1 MTPGYWVILRTEI
14 FSLFISPATYVS
26 TFYFLALLGVGFR
39 FFIESFTGT
48 NWILPPLSSLA
59 LGLLFG
65 APALIPFLTMR
76 TIAEERRLGTL
87 ETLMTAPVNAVS
99 IIAGKWSAS
108 YLFYLMICCGA
119 YAYPLLVCI
128 IFPEQAKSL
137 GFYQLEHWIGGF
149 TFLMSFG
156 ASFCA
161 IGIFSSS
168 ITRNQM
174 VAGMLSFSLITLYL
188 AVMAFSY
195 GEPSQVDQFN
205 SYEDLFAML
214 GGSLYR
220 GLDKIQFFALGVL
233 HVPTILHQLIV
244 VFFFLSLATLQIEKI
259 RH

>member
-1 MTPGYWVILRTEI
+1 MTQGYWVILRTEI

-39 FFIESFTGT
+39 FFIESFPAT

-87 ETLMTAPVNAVS
+87 ETLMTAPVDAVS

-108 YLFYLMICCGA
+108 YFFYLLICCGA
-119 YAYPLLVCI
+119 YSYPLLVCI
-128 IFPEQAKSL
+128 IFPGQAESL
-137 GFYQLEHWIGGF
+137 GFLKPEHWIGGF
-149 TFLMSFG
+149 VFLMSFG
-156 ASFCA
+156 ASFCG
-161 IGIFSSS
+161 IGFFSSS

-174 VAGMLSFSLITLYL
+174 VAGLLSFSLITLYL
-188 AVMAFSY
+188 AIMAFSY
-195 GEPSQVDQFN
+195 GEPTKIDEFR
-205 SYEDLFAML
+205 SYDDLFAMV
-214 GGSLYR
+214 GGSLHR

-233 HVPTILHQLIV
+233 HIPTILHQLIV
-244 VFFFLSLATLQIEKI
+244 VFFFLSLAKLQVEKI